1 MSFLKKIFT
10 NFIISTPAIIISY
23 LFYIGKI
30 RGFFFYILFILS
42 ILIIIFFFSTSN
54 PNSQNHSE
62 LYKFIEGK
70 QLNEFINYL
79 KKKNLS
85 VKQLHK
91 ITYYGNTTPL
101 IYAIGKD
108 SSNIINYLLENGYD
122 INYHLKN
129 SLPPIIYCAYLN
141 KDEYLKKLLK
151 YKNLD
156 INVISDQFKA
166 NSLEIAVGRGSKKC
180 IKLLLNTGM
189 KFNIKKYNESITG
202 EIKPFNEIDREIKEL
217 LLKNVLLNKKL
228 KLFNIHDKC
237 VKKQLKL
244 KIFNTKPYLI
254 ENFLLDS

>member
-1 MSFLKKIFT
+1 MNFLKNILTTFL
-10 NFIISTPAIIISY
+10 ISTPAIIISY

-30 RGFFFYILFILS
+30 KGFIFYIPFIIS
-42 ILIIIFFFSTSN
+42 IILIIFFFPSSK
-54 PNSQNHSE
+54 PQNYSE

-70 QLNEFINYL
+70 QLNELINYL
-79 KKKNLS
+79 KKNNLS

-129 SLPPIIYCAYLN
+129 SLPPIIYCAYME

-156 INVISDQFKA
+156 INVISEQFKA
-166 NSLEIAVGRGSKKC
+166 NSLEIAVSRGSKKC
-180 IKLLLNTGM
+180 IKLLLNAGM
-189 KFNIKKYNESITG
+189 EFNIKKYNESIAKG
-202 EIKPFNEIDREIKEL
+202 NKFFNEIEREIKEI
-217 LLKNVLLNKKL
+217 LLKNVLLNKKI
-228 KLFNIHDKC
+228 KYFNIHDKC
-237 VKKQLKL
+237 VKKELKL
-244 KIFNTKPYLI
+244 KIFNTKPYLL